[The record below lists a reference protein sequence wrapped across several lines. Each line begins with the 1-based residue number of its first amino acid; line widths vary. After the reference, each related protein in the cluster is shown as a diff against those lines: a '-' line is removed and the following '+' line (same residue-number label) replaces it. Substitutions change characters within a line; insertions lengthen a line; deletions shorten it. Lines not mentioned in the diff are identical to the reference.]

1 MKTKIT
7 YLLLILPLLIFAQ
20 GPFNFDTSTEGF
32 TCNSSAGA
40 FAAHTV
46 TQTGGDLRVGF
57 VALTNPLDPLTL
69 SGNNPILR
77 KADASID
84 ADTNINFIEI
94 RLKNLSAISYLRLC
108 PASLGSN
115 YGNVQITPNNADYKT
130 YIIDVSVWTNTVDP
144 NTNTT
149 TPVGIDIL
157 CKKYNAIKVAGD
169 AYTPVAGEYIL
180 IDYIKPL
187 AYLVTPEDNV
197 FNFDTTAEGFTT
209 LTRAT
214 AVQITESGKGT
225 LQVKY
230 VSGTNNALAAV
241 VGLNSTI
248 AHVEGSNKYAH
259 ITLKNTTTNN
269 QFQLKGKAATLT
281 TAFSPSQTFTVSDA
295 DYKTYDFD
303 LSTWDSGYQFPELN
317 FAVKDTWAAAPTT
330 YAINDIVVV
339 SNTYYKSLTG
349 NNTAV
354 DAAAL
359 KLDTTNWVIVNAAGA
374 VADATPATNG
384 AVIGGALDMTNSI
397 YIDSIVFDTTAPVLG
412 TNDFKQGSNTISL
425 YPNPA
430 QEVLNISSS
439 NSITNIEVYDL
450 LGKKVATNNNTK
462 NVNVAALGKGFYI
475 VKVVHE
481 NGSVVAKQFIKE

>member
-40 FAAHTV
+40 AAPHTV
-46 TQTGGDLRVGF
+46 TQTGGDLKVVF
-57 VALTNPLDPLTL
+57 IALVDNNNPLSLT
-69 SGNNPILR
+69 GNNPIIR
-77 KADASID
+77 KTDAGIN

-94 RLKNLSAISYLRLC
+94 RLKNASAISYLRLC
-108 PASLGSN
+108 PATTSAN
-115 YGNVQITPNNADYKT
+115 YGNVQITTGDTDYKT
-130 YIIDVSVWTNTVDP
+130 YVIDVTAWTGNP
-144 NTNTT
+144 I
-149 TPVGIDIL
+149 GIDIL
-157 CKKYNAIKVAGD
+157 CKKFTGTSAGG

-187 AYLVTPEDNV
+187 AYLVTPEVNV

-214 AVQITESGKGT
+214 AVPAADSGKGT

-397 YIDSIVFDTTAPVLG
+397 YIDSIIFDTTAPVLG